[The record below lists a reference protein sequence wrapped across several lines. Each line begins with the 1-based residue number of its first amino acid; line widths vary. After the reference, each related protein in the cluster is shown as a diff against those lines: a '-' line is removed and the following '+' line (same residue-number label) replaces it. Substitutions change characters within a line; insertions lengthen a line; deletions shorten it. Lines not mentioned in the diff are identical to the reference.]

1 VQVSMNITGRKTR
14 AALVACVLLMS
25 VGCTT
30 LYRNHGYAPNDE
42 ELAEVLVGVDT
53 RDTVFDVIGPPTAG
67 GVTNGGGGYFYVQSR
82 FRLLGPLEPKEI
94 DRQVVAIQFDETGVV
109 SNVERFG
116 LENGNVVALSRRVT
130 QDNVRDTTF
139 IRQLFG
145 SIGRF
150 NAGDF
155 LGDG

>member
-1 VQVSMNITGRKTR
+1 MTRTGRLAR
-14 AALVACVLLMS
+14 ATVVGCALVLA

-30 LYRNHGYAPNDE
+30 LYRNHGYAPTDTQ
-42 ELAEVLVGVDT
+42 LAEVLVGVDT
-53 RDTVFDVIGPPTAG
+53 RATVSDVIGPPTAS
-67 GVTNGGGGYFYVQSR
+67 GVTNGGDFLYVESR

-94 DRQVVAIQFDETGVV
+94 DREVVAIRFDGDGVV

-116 LENGNVVALSRRVT
+116 LENGQVVALSRRVT

-155 LGDG
+155 LSEG

>member
-1 VQVSMNITGRKTR
+1 MSMMRTKVAIKSR
-14 AALVACVLLMS
+14 AILAGCVLLMS

-30 LYRNHGYAPNDE
+30 LYRNHGYAPTDDQ
-42 ELAEVLVGVDT
+42 LSEVLVGVDT
-53 RDTVFDVIGPPTAG
+53 RATVFDVIGPPTAG
-67 GVTNGGGGYFYVQSR
+67 GVTNNGGFFYVQSR
-82 FRLLGPLEPKEI
+82 FRLLGPFEPREI
-94 DRQVVAIQFDETGVV
+94 DREVVAIRFDEAGTVT
-109 SNVERFG
+109 NVERFG

>member
-1 VQVSMNITGRKTR
+1 MNITGRTSR
-14 AALVACVLLMS
+14 AILAGCVLLMS

-30 LYRNHGYAPNDE
+30 LYRNHGYAPTDE
-42 ELAEVLVGVDT
+42 QLEEGGVGVDT
-53 RDTVFDVIGPPTAG
+53 RDTVSDVVGPPTAA
-67 GVTNGGGGYFYVQSR
+67 GVTNGGGFFYVQSR
-82 FRLLGPLEPKEI
+82 FRLLGPFEPKEI
-94 DRQVVAIQFDETGVV
+94 EREVVAIRFDEEGVV

-139 IRQLFG
+139 LRQLFG
-145 SIGRF
+145 SIGNF

-155 LGDG
+155 IGDG

>member
-1 VQVSMNITGRKTR
+1 MKLTGRKSR
-14 AALVACVLLMS
+14 AILAGCVLLMS

-30 LYRNHGYAPNDE
+30 LYRNHGYAPTDDQLN
-42 ELAEVLVGVDT
+42 EVLVGVDT
-53 RDTVFDVIGPPTAG
+53 RGTVSDIIGPPTAG
-67 GVTNGGGGYFYVQSR
+67 GVTNGGGFFYVQSR
-82 FRLLGPLEPKEI
+82 FRLLGPLEPREI
-94 DRQVVAIQFDETGVV
+94 DREVVAIRFDDEGVV

-130 QDNVRDTTF
+130 QDNIRDTTF

-145 SIGRF
+145 SIGQF

>member
-1 VQVSMNITGRKTR
+1 MNITGRKSR
-14 AALVACVLLMS
+14 AILAGCVLLVS

-30 LYRNHGYAPNDE
+30 LHRNHGYAPTDDQ
-42 ELAEVLVGVDT
+42 LAEVLVGVDT
-53 RDTVFDVIGPPTAG
+53 RDTVSDVVGPPTAG
-67 GVTNGGGGYFYVQSR
+67 GVTNGGDFFYVQSR
-82 FRLLGPLEPKEI
+82 FQFYGPFEPKEI
-94 DRQVVAIQFDETGVV
+94 EREVVAIRFDEAGVV
-109 SNVERFG
+109 INVERFG

-145 SIGRF
+145 SIGQF

>member
-1 VQVSMNITGRKTR
+1 MNITGRTSR
-14 AALVACVLLMS
+14 AILAGCVLLMS

-30 LYRNHGYAPNDE
+30 LYRNHGYAPTDE
-42 ELAEVLVGVDT
+42 QLAEVLVGVDT
-53 RDTVFDVIGPPTAG
+53 RDTVSDVVGPPTAA
-67 GVTNGGGGYFYVQSR
+67 GVTNGGGFFYVQSR
-82 FRLLGPLEPKEI
+82 FRLLGPFEPKEI
-94 DRQVVAIQFDETGVV
+94 EREVVAIRFDEEGVV

-139 IRQLFG
+139 LRQLFG
-145 SIGRF
+145 SIGNF

-155 LGDG
+155 IGDG